1 MRMLVLHCV
10 EADSQTENESVVRE
24 TLFAHDHDHRGQFFL
39 FQLLKNK
46 NKKLDSASFFV

>member
-24 TLFAHDHDHRGQFFL
+24 TLFAHDHRGQFFL

-46 NKKLDSASFFV
+46 NKKLDSD